1 MDIATVA
8 TIAPVVLIGA
18 IVAVRTQGF
27 EPKTFKITAPQ
38 ENKKIKK
45 KKPQQKQQII
55 KKLLIFGFI
64 WLFLNTNIINLI
76 FFFL

>member
-18 IVAVRTQGF
+18 IAAVRTQGF

-38 ENKKIKK
+38 EKKKLKK
-45 KKPQQKQQII
+45 KKAS
-55 KKLLIFGFI
+55 
-64 WLFLNTNIINLI
+64 TEAADH
-76 FFFL
+76 

>member
-8 TIAPVVLIGA
+8 TIAHVVLIGA

-45 KKPQQKQQII
+45 KKKSLNRSSRSLKSCLSLGLFGSSSTQI
-55 KKLLIFGFI
+55 
-64 WLFLNTNIINLI
+64 
-76 FFFL
+76 